1 MEELPHHHAKPTDR
15 LRMADAHHITAGGLL
30 AQFRDHVVVVLLLA
44 GRDDERFRRPLGLQ
58 RNAKRVKH
66 VHELGLALAQ
76 LLVAVVGLCE
86 QLGQPS
92 TFLQA
97 GVRGPRSAG
106 SRRGTRR
113 RPTLCTWQG
122 IRCVLTCA
130 PLFVDEPQHVWSVSI
145 KVMFWKVASSDP
157 TNVSQRPMHSFRWP
171 SAGGGGGDGSD
182 D

>member
-1 MEELPHHHAKPTDR
+1 MEELPHHHANPTDR
-15 LRMADAHHITAGGLL
+15 LRMADAHHIRAGGLL

-106 SRRGTRR
+106 SRRCTRR
-113 RPTLCTWQG
+113 SAHTLHLARHSLRAHLR
-122 IRCVLTCA
+122 IRYVLT
-130 PLFVDEPQHVWSVSI
+130 
-145 KVMFWKVASSDP
+145 
-157 TNVSQRPMHSFRWP
+157 
-171 SAGGGGGDGSD
+171 
-182 D
+182 